1 VYTVL
6 VRGVYRLYSP
16 VEAIAWISLFGL
28 AAMSPTAAVSRPE
41 TQAHPLVL
49 ALVAY
54 VATVP
59 PGKGGIALM
68 TVHYELDQKSDV
80 YVDSECAKDL
90 GRIWLTISARYGW
103 PA

>member
-16 VEAIAWISLFGL
+16 VAAMAWISLFGL

-54 VATVP
+54 VVAVP
-59 PGKGGIALM
+59 PGKEGIAMM
-68 TVHYELDQKSDV
+68 TVHY
-80 YVDSECAKDL
+80 
-90 GRIWLTISARYGW
+90 I
-103 PA
+103 